1 MAGQGGRVA
10 VVTGGS
16 RGLGRA
22 MAFELARQGIQTVAA
37 AHLAGDRAELDA
49 AARAEGVAERIHF
62 HHADLRT
69 SAGCDAAVSFA
80 RSLGEVAI
88 LVNNAGLTLT
98 FVAPDLYRRNTPRRF
113 YESSDEVIRGIYE
126 TNCMA
131 PEMMAAR
138 LVPGMVER
146 GWGRVVNVTTMLP
159 TMQRPG
165 FCPYGASKAA
175 LEMSSMVWSREL
187 EGTGVTVNVLNPGGG
202 ANTPGIAAE
211 LRDASARGETD
222 RLVEPEQMRS
232 PLRWLVSPAADT
244 VSGQRI
250 DANAWDP
257 SLDPTEAA
265 RRAAKPAGL
274 SLIESPR
281 STG

>member
-1 MAGQGGRVA
+1 MAGHGGRVA

-22 MAFELARQGIQTVAA
+22 MAFELARLGFPTVAA
-37 AHLAGDRAELDA
+37 AHLPGDRAELQETA
-49 AARAEGVAERIHF
+49 TANGVSELIHF

-69 SAGCDAAVSFA
+69 TAGCDDTVAFA
-80 RSLGEVAI
+80 RSLGELAI

-98 FVAPDLYRRNTPRRF
+98 FVAPDLYRRETPRRF
-113 YESSDEVIRGIYE
+113 YESSDEVIRGVYE

-138 LVPGMVER
+138 VVPRMVEL
-146 GWGRVVNVTTMLP
+146 GWGRVINVTTMLP

-175 LEMSSMVWSREL
+175 LEMSSLVWAREL
-187 EGTGVTVNVLNPGGG
+187 EGTGVTVNVLNPGAG

-211 LRDASARGETD
+211 MREASLRGDIVP
-222 RLVEPEQMRS
+222 LVEPEQMRP
-232 PLRWLVSPAADT
+232 PLRWLVSRDADGI
-244 VSGQRI
+244 SGQRI
-250 DANAWDP
+250 DANTWDV
-257 SLDPTEAA
+257 SLDPLTAA
-265 RRAAKPAGL
+265 RRASRPSGL
-274 SLIESPR
+274 TLLDSARPI
-281 STG
+281 G